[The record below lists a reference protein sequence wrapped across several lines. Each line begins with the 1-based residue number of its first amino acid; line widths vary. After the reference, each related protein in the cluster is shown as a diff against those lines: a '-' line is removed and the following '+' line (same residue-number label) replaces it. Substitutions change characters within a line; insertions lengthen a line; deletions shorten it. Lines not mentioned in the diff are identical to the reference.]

1 MRAIILA
8 AGFGSR
14 LMPLTQDIPKCM
26 VIYQNK
32 RIVDY
37 IMEALNEVGIQEIC
51 IVGGYK
57 FNVLKQHI
65 NTHYKGIQMVCN
77 ERYDSTNMVAT
88 LFCAKDFLLDCI
100 RQKQDLLVSYAD
112 IVYFSEI
119 VEKLK
124 ACDYDLGIVVDREW
138 KALWEKRF
146 NNPLNDAETLKL
158 SGNKIIELGK
168 KPKDYSD
175 IEGQYIGLFRISHRF
190 LSEVVRY
197 YENLDRNAMYDSKDF
212 DNMYMTSFL
221 QLLIES
227 YKNGCMVELFGNWC
241 EIDFKSDLEV
251 DFIKD

>member
-26 VIYQNK
+26 VMYQNK
-32 RIVDY
+32 RIIDY
-37 IMEALNEVGIQEIC
+37 IMEALNLAKIQEIC

-57 FNVLKQHI
+57 FSTLQQHI
-65 NTHYKGIQMVCN
+65 NTHYNGIRMVCN

-88 LFCAKDFLLDCI
+88 LFCAKDFLLECI
-100 RQKQDLLVSYAD
+100 KQKQDLLVSYAD

-119 VEKLK
+119 AERLRL
-124 ACDYDLGIVVDREW
+124 CDYDLGIVVDREW
-138 KALWEKRF
+138 RKLWERRF
-146 NNPLNDAETLKL
+146 NNPLSDAETLKL
-158 SGNKIIELGK
+158 DGNKIIELGK
-168 KPKDYSD
+168 KPKHYGD
-175 IEGQYIGLFRISHRF
+175 IDGQYIGLFRISHRF
-190 LSEVVRY
+190 LPEVVSY
-197 YENLDRNAMYDSKDF
+197 YENLDKKAIYDSKDF

-227 YKNGCMVELFGNWC
+227 YKNAHAIELFGNWC

-251 DFIKD
+251 DFIRG